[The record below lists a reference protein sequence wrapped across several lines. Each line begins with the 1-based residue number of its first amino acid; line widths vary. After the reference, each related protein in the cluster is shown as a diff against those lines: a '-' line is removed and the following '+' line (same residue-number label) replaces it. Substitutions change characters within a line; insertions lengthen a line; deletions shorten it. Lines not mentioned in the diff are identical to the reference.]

1 MAKGNKRSPTP
12 WGIIGILFAIGV
24 VLLFLGNIDRIIWS
38 MTRDGAQVPGR
49 VVAMHSRRTDPSD
62 TFLTFIPRV
71 AFTDPGGQERE
82 MSVKRGSTH
91 YDFRKGDR
99 VTVLWRAQSQTIAID
114 LPFKRHFATSIIM
127 WVFTLVGAAGL
138 LASIVFTFGR
148 WRARRRNRDSDE

>member
-1 MAKGNKRSPTP
+1 MAKSSKRSPKS
-12 WGIIGILFAIGV
+12 WGLIGIFFAIGV
-24 VLLFLGNIDRIIWS
+24 GFLFLGNIDRIIWS

-49 VVAMHSRRTDPSD
+49 VVDMHSRRTDPSD

-71 AFTDPGGQERE
+71 TFTDPGGLERE

-99 VTVLWRAQSQTIAID
+99 VTVLWRAENQTIAID

-127 WVFTLVGAAGL
+127 WVFTLVGAAAL
-138 LASIVFTFGR
+138 LASIWFSSGR
-148 WRARRRNRDSDE
+148 WWANRSLKKQK